1 MENTCIWTKKFDK
14 ENFLTNFVLV
24 VEGNKR
30 ENRYYGF
37 MGFQLNCSFFA
48 GNDGKQCS
56 HVSGLALTWCKISL
70 LLQQA
75 ARHVNKR

>member
-37 MGFQLNCSFFA
+37 MGF
-48 GNDGKQCS
+48 
-56 HVSGLALTWCKISL
+56 
-70 LLQQA
+70 
-75 ARHVNKR
+75 